1 MRKACENRNTK
12 ETQIAVEL
20 ELDGQGTAQIATP
33 IGFFNHM
40 LELLTFHSGIDLA
53 VRADGDVD
61 VDDHHLIE
69 DTGIVLGSL
78 IRQALGDKR
87 GIARYGS
94 CRLPMDESLAQVDL
108 DFSGRPYL
116 VFDAVFH
123 RDSIGS
129 YSTEMTEE
137 FLRAL
142 AFNAGI
148 TLHVHVSGQNDHHQI
163 EAIFKGLGRALRQAI
178 RIESDRLPSTKGVLE

>member
-20 ELDGQGTAQIATP
+20 ELDGQGAAQIATP